1 MTDQTVAIEI
11 APEMW
16 APATRDGA
24 AAEYIAAPSLTFWQ
38 DVRKRL
44 WANKPAMLGLGFIIL
59 LVLAAIFG
67 PMLSRHTYF
76 EQNLKLSNVPPLFQT
91 YEVTDS
97 AGATTR
103 FFFNSGN
110 LNLYEVTPSGEVAGL
125 LRPAKK
131 DLIKK
136 QQQFKFGD
144 REVVLDTAKQQ
155 LSFADG
161 TALAPSGWQWNMSN
175 LLGTDQLG
183 RDVLARQ
190 LYGAR
195 ISLTVAFVATLVN
208 FFIGVFYGGLAG
220 YLGGK
225 ADTIMMRIVEVIST
239 IPLTLYVILIMVVF
253 NSGFLSVVLAI
264 GSVYWVDM
272 ARIVRG
278 QILTLKQQDYVAAAR
293 TMGAS
298 TPRILVRHLLPNSVG
313 PILVTLTMLIPSA
326 IFIESF
332 MSFIGL
338 GVTPPEASWG
348 TLTSE
353 AVETLRAYPYQ
364 LFFPAAAISLTMF
377 AFNFLGDGLR
387 DALDPRLRT

>member
-1 MTDQTVAIEI
+1 MSDIHV

-16 APATRDGA
+16 KPAARIAGA
-24 AAEYIAAPSLTFWQ
+24 AEQIAAPSLTYWQ
-38 DVRKRL
+38 DVRQRL
-44 WANKPAMLGLGFIIL
+44 WRNRPAMLGLGFIIV
-59 LVLAAIFG
+59 LVIAAIFG
-67 PMLSRHTYF
+67 PMVSRHNYYD
-76 EQNLKLSNVPPLFQT
+76 QDLKLSNIPPVFQV
-91 YEVTDS
+91 YEVTDES
-97 AGATTR
+97 GATTR

-110 LNLYEVTPSGEVAGL
+110 LNLYEVTDDGRIAGL
-125 LRPAKK
+125 IRGKK
-131 DLIKK
+131 DLLKK
-136 QQQFKFGD
+136 QTVFAFGD
-144 REVVLDTAKQQ
+144 VEVTLNTATQTLTRGDGVVLA
-155 LSFADG
+155 AG
-161 TALAPSGWQWNMSN
+161 GWQWNMSN
-175 LLGTDQLG
+175 LFGTDQLG

-195 ISLTVAFVATLVN
+195 ISLTVALVATLVN
-208 FFIGVFYGGLAG
+208 FFIGVFYGGIAG
-220 YLGGK
+220 YLGGRV
-225 ADTIMMRIVEVIST
+225 DTLMMRVVEVIST

-253 NSGFLSVVLAI
+253 NSGFFSVIIAI

-298 TPRILVRHLLPNSVG
+298 TGRILTRHLLPNSIG
-313 PILVTLTMLIPSA
+313 PILVALTMLIPSA

-364 LFFPAAAISLTMF
+364 MFFPAAAISLTMF

>member
-16 APATRDGA
+16 VPATRDGA

-76 EQNLKLSNVPPLFQT
+76 EQDLKLSNVPPLFQT
-91 YEVTDS
+91 YAVTDS

-161 TALAPSGWQWNMSN
+161 AALAPGGWQWNMSN

>member
-1 MTDQTVAIEI
+1 MTDEPI
-11 APEMW
+11 APHMW
-16 APATRDGA
+16 APARQDAGA
-24 AAEYIAAPSLTFWQ
+24 AEQIGGPSLTYWQ
-38 DVRKRL
+38 DVRQRL
-44 WANKPAMLGLGFIIL
+44 WRNRPAMLSIAFIIV

-67 PMLSRHTYF
+67 PMVSPHTYYD
-76 EQNLKLSNVPPLFQT
+76 QDLKLANIPPLFQT

-97 AGATTR
+97 TGTRTR

-110 LNLYEVTPSGEVAGL
+110 LNLYEVTDDGRIAGL
-125 LRPAKK
+125 IRGKK

-136 QQQFKFGD
+136 EQLYTFGD
-144 REVVLDTAKQQ
+144 LEVKLHTPSQTLSTGDGSVLV
-155 LSFADG
+155 
-161 TALAPSGWQWNMSN
+161 PRGWQWNMSN
-175 LLGTDQLG
+175 LFGTDQLG

-208 FFIGVFYGGLAG
+208 FFIGVFYGGIAG
-220 YLGGK
+220 YLGGRV
-225 ADTIMMRIVEVIST
+225 DTLMMRLVEIIST

-253 NSGFLSVVLAI
+253 NSGFYSVIIAI

-298 TPRILVRHLLPNSVG
+298 TGRILTRHLLPNSVG
-313 PILVTLTMLIPSA
+313 PILVALTMLIPSA

-364 LFFPAAAISLTMF
+364 MFFPAAAISLTVF

>member
-1 MTDQTVAIEI
+1 MTDSPVA
-11 APEMW
+11 PQMW
-16 APATRDGA
+16 EPAARVAGA
-24 AAEYIAAPSLTFWQ
+24 AEQIAAPSLTYWQ
-38 DVRKRL
+38 DVRQRL
-44 WANKPAMLGLGFIIL
+44 WRNRTAMAGLVFIL
-59 LVLAAIFG
+59 LLVVAAIFG
-67 PMLSRHTYF
+67 PMVSPHTYYD
-76 EQNLKLSNVPPLFQT
+76 QDLKLANIPPAFQL
-91 YEVTDS
+91 YEVTDGS
-97 AGATTR
+97 GETTR

-110 LNLYEVTPSGEVAGL
+110 LNIYEVTDDGRIAGL
-125 LRPAKK
+125 IRGKK

-136 QQQFKFGD
+136 QTLFTFGD
-144 REVVLDTAKQQ
+144 VEVTLHTPTQTLTRGDGVVL
-155 LSFADG
+155 
-161 TALAPSGWQWNMSN
+161 APGQWQWNMSN
-175 LLGTDQLG
+175 VFGTDQLG

-208 FFIGVFYGGLAG
+208 FFIGVFYGGISG
-220 YLGGK
+220 YLGGRI
-225 ADTIMMRIVEVIST
+225 DTLMMRIVEVIAT

-253 NSGFLSVVLAI
+253 NSGFFSVIIAI

-298 TPRILVRHLLPNSVG
+298 TGRILTRHLLPNSIG
-313 PILVTLTMLIPSA
+313 PILVALTMLIPSA

-364 LFFPAAAISLTMF
+364 MFFPAAAISLTMF

>member
-1 MTDQTVAIEI
+1 MTDIEI

-91 YEVTDS
+91 YAVTDGT
-97 AGATTR
+97 GATTR

-125 LRPAKK
+125 IRPAKK

-144 REVVLDTAKQQ
+144 REVLLDTAKQQ
-155 LSFADG
+155 LGFADG
-161 TALAPSGWQWNMSN
+161 AALAPSGWQWNMSN

>member
-1 MTDQTVAIEI
+1 MSE
-11 APEMW
+11 APISAAMW
-16 APATRDGA
+16 APLDRDLAGAEQIAT
-24 AAEYIAAPSLTFWQ
+24 PSLTYWQ
-38 DVRKRL
+38 DVRQRL
-44 WANKPAMLGLGFIIL
+44 WRHKPAMAGLAFIVL
-59 LVLAAIFG
+59 LVIAALFG
-67 PMLSRHTYF
+67 PMVSPHDYF
-76 EQNLKLSNVPPLFQT
+76 TQDLKLANIPPAFQT
-91 YEVTDS
+91 YAVTDGS
-97 AGATTR
+97 GKQTR
-103 FFFNSGN
+103 FFFNAGN
-110 LNLYEVTPSGEVAGL
+110 LNLYEVTPDGQIAGL
-125 LRPAKK
+125 IRGKK
-131 DLIKK
+131 DLLKK
-136 QQQFKFGD
+136 EQIYTFGD
-144 REVVLDTAKQQ
+144 QTVVLHTPTRSLTLGEDTS
-155 LSFADG
+155 LMP
-161 TALAPSGWQWNMSN
+161 TGWQWNMSH
-175 LLGTDQLG
+175 LFGTDQLG

-195 ISLTVAFVATLVN
+195 ISLTVAAIATLVN

-220 YLGGK
+220 YLGGR
-225 ADTIMMRIVEVIST
+225 ADTLMMRVVEVIST

-253 NSGFLSVVLAI
+253 NSGFFSVIIAI

-298 TPRILVRHLLPNSVG
+298 TGRILTRHLLPNSVG
-313 PILVTLTMLIPSA
+313 PILVALTMLIPSA

-353 AVETLRAYPYQ
+353 AIETLRAYPYQ
-364 LFFPAAAISLTMF
+364 LIFPATAISLTMF

>member
-1 MTDQTVAIEI
+1 MTDSPVA
-11 APEMW
+11 PQMW
-16 APATRDGA
+16 QPAARVAGA
-24 AAEYIAAPSLTFWQ
+24 AEQIAAPSLTYWQ
-38 DVRKRL
+38 DVRQRL
-44 WANKPAMLGLGFIIL
+44 WRNRTAMAGLVFIIL
-59 LVLAAIFG
+59 LVIAAIFG
-67 PMLSRHTYF
+67 PMVSPHTYYD
-76 EQNLKLSNVPPLFQT
+76 QDLKLANIPPAFQL
-91 YEVTDS
+91 YEVTDGS
-97 AGATTR
+97 GETTR
-103 FFFNSGN
+103 FFFNTGN
-110 LNLYEVTPSGEVAGL
+110 LNIYEVTDDGRIAGL
-125 LRPAKK
+125 IRGKK

-136 QQQFKFGD
+136 QTLFTFGD
-144 REVVLDTAKQQ
+144 VEVTLHTPTQTLTRADGVVL
-155 LSFADG
+155 
-161 TALAPSGWQWNMSN
+161 APGQWQWNMSN
-175 LLGTDQLG
+175 VFGTDQLG

-208 FFIGVFYGGLAG
+208 FFIGVFYGGISG
-220 YLGGK
+220 YLGGRI
-225 ADTIMMRIVEVIST
+225 DTLMMRIVEVIAT

-253 NSGFLSVVLAI
+253 NSGFFSVIIAI

-298 TPRILVRHLLPNSVG
+298 TGRILTRHLLPNSVG
-313 PILVTLTMLIPSA
+313 PILVALTMLIPSA

-364 LFFPAAAISLTMF
+364 MFFPAAAISLTMF

>member
-1 MTDQTVAIEI
+1 MTDIEI

-91 YEVTDS
+91 YAVTDGT
-97 AGATTR
+97 GATTR

-125 LRPAKK
+125 IRPAKK

-144 REVVLDTAKQQ
+144 REVLLDTAKQQ

-161 TALAPSGWQWNMSN
+161 AALAPSGWQWNMSN

>member
-1 MTDQTVAIEI
+1 MTDLPIE
-11 APEMW
+11 PQMW
-16 APATRDGA
+16 APAQRVAGA
-24 AAEYIAAPSLTFWQ
+24 AEAIPVPSLTYWQ
-38 DVRKRL
+38 DVRWRL
-44 WANKPAMLGLGFIIL
+44 WRNRPAMLGLGFIVL
-59 LVLAAIFG
+59 MVLAAIFG
-67 PMLSRHTYF
+67 PMVSPHNYYD
-76 EQNLKLSNVPPLFQT
+76 QDLKLSNIPPLFQL
-91 YEVTDS
+91 YEVTDGR
-97 AGATTR
+97 GAATR

-110 LNLYEVTPSGEVAGL
+110 LNLYEITPDGHVAGL
-125 LRPAKK
+125 IRGKK
-131 DLIKK
+131 DLLKK
-136 QQQFKFGD
+136 QTLFTFG
-144 REVVLDTAKQQ
+144 EKQVTLSTATQT
-155 LSFADG
+155 LTEADG
-161 TALAPSGWQWNMSN
+161 TALVPGPWQWNMSN
-175 LLGTDQLG
+175 LFGTDQLG

-195 ISLTVAFVATLVN
+195 ISLTVALVATLVN
-208 FFIGVFYGGLAG
+208 FFIGVFYGGIAG
-220 YLGGK
+220 YLGGRV
-225 ADTIMMRIVEVIST
+225 DTLMMRVVEIIST

-253 NSGFLSVVLAI
+253 NSGFLSVIIAI

-298 TPRILVRHLLPNSVG
+298 TSRILVRHLLPNSVG
-313 PILVTLTMLIPSA
+313 PILVALTMLIPSA

-364 LFFPAAAISLTMF
+364 MFFPAAAISLTMF

-387 DALDPRLRT
+387 DALDPRLRA

>member
-1 MTDQTVAIEI
+1 MTDIEI

-91 YEVTDS
+91 YAVTDGS
-97 AGATTR
+97 GATTR

-110 LNLYEVTPSGEVAGL
+110 LNLYEVTPSGEVVGL
-125 LRPAKK
+125 IRPAKK

-144 REVVLDTAKQQ
+144 REVLLDTAKQQ

-161 TALAPSGWQWNMSN
+161 AALAPSGWQWNMSN

>member
-1 MTDQTVAIEI
+1 MSDI

-16 APATRDGA
+16 APVARDA
-24 AAEYIAAPSLTFWQ
+24 AQAEYIAAPSLSYWQ
-38 DVRKRL
+38 DVRQRL
-44 WANKPAMLGLGFIIL
+44 WKNRPAMLGLGFIIAL
-59 LVLAAIFG
+59 IIAAIVG
-67 PMLSRHTYF
+67 PMLSSHTYY
-76 EQNLKLSNVPPLFQT
+76 EQNLKLANIPPVFQT
-91 YEVTDS
+91 YEVD
-97 AGATTR
+97 GTR

-110 LNLYEVTPSGEVAGL
+110 FNLYEVSPGGQVEGL
-125 LRPAKK
+125 LRASKK

-136 QQQFKFGD
+136 QQQFKFG
-144 REVVLDTAKQQ
+144 EQVVVMDTATQT
-155 LSFADG
+155 LTLDG
-161 TALAPSGWQWNMSN
+161 VPLQTTGWQWNQSN
-175 LLGTDQLG
+175 WFGTDQLG
-183 RDVLARQ
+183 RDVLVRQ

-208 FFIGVFYGGLAG
+208 FFIGVFYGGISG
-220 YLGGK
+220 YLGGRV
-225 ADTIMMRIVEVIST
+225 DLVMMRIVEVIAT
-239 IPLTLYVILIMVVF
+239 IPLTLYVILMMVVL
-253 NSGFLSVVLAI
+253 NSGFFSVILAI
-264 GSVYWVDM
+264 GTVYWVDM

-278 QILTLKQQDYVAAAR
+278 QILTLKEQDYVAAAR

-298 TPRILVRHLLPNSVG
+298 TGRILTRHLLPNTVG

-387 DALDPRLRT
+387 DALDPRLRK

>member
-1 MTDQTVAIEI
+1 MSEIPVAS
-11 APEMW
+11 EMW
-16 APATRDGA
+16 APAVKAAGA
-24 AAEYIAAPSLTFWQ
+24 AEQIAAPSLTYWQ
-38 DVRKRL
+38 DVRHRL
-44 WANKPAMLGLGFIIL
+44 WRNRPAMLGLGFIIV
-59 LVLAAIFG
+59 LVIAAIFG
-67 PMLSRHTYF
+67 PMVSPHTYYA
-76 EQNLKLSNVPPLFQT
+76 QDLKLSNIPPVFQL
-91 YEVTDS
+91 YEVTE
-97 AGATTR
+97 GNGKTTR

-110 LNLYEVTPSGEVAGL
+110 LNLYEVSDEGKIVGL
-125 LRPAKK
+125 IRGKK

-136 QQQFKFGD
+136 ETLFGFGD
-144 REVVLDTAKQQ
+144 VEVTLHTPSQTLTRGDGVVLTP
-155 LSFADG
+155 G
-161 TALAPSGWQWNMSN
+161 RWQWNMSN
-175 LLGTDQLG
+175 LFGTDQLG

-195 ISLTVAFVATLVN
+195 ISLTVAFVATLAN
-208 FFIGVFYGGLAG
+208 FFIGVFYGGLSG
-220 YLGGK
+220 YLGGRV
-225 ADTIMMRIVEVIST
+225 DTLMMRVVEVIAT

-253 NSGFLSVVLAI
+253 NAGFISVIIAI

-298 TPRILVRHLLPNSVG
+298 TGRILTRHLLPNSIG
-313 PILVTLTMLIPSA
+313 PILVALTMLIPSA

-364 LFFPAAAISLTMF
+364 MFFPATAISLTMF

-387 DALDPRLRT
+387 DALDPRLRA

>member
-1 MTDQTVAIEI
+1 MTDIRVA
-11 APEMW
+11 PQMW
-16 APATRDGA
+16 QPAQRVAGA
-24 AAEYIAAPSLTFWQ
+24 AEQIATPSLTYWQ
-38 DVRKRL
+38 DVRQRL
-44 WANKPAMLGLGFIIL
+44 WRNRPAMIGLGFLIL

-67 PMLSRHTYF
+67 PMVSPHNYY
-76 EQNLKLSNVPPLFQT
+76 EQDLKLSNIPPVFQL
-91 YEVTDS
+91 YEVTDGS
-97 AGATTR
+97 GETTR

-110 LNLYEVTPSGEVAGL
+110 LNLYEVTDDGRIAGL
-125 LRPAKK
+125 IRGKK
-131 DLIKK
+131 DLIRK
-136 QQQFKFGD
+136 QTVFSFGD
-144 REVVLDTAKQQ
+144 AEVTLNTATQT
-155 LSFADG
+155 LVRADG
-161 TALAPSGWQWNMSN
+161 AAVVPGGWQWNMSY
-175 LLGTDQLG
+175 LFGTDQLG

-195 ISLTVAFVATLVN
+195 ISLTVAGIATLVN
-208 FFIGVFYGGLAG
+208 FFIGVFYGGIAG
-220 YLGGK
+220 YLGGRV
-225 ADTIMMRIVEVIST
+225 DTLMMRFVEVIST

-253 NSGFLSVVLAI
+253 NSGFYSVIIAI

-298 TPRILVRHLLPNSVG
+298 TGRILTRHLLPNSVG
-313 PILVTLTMLIPSA
+313 PILVALTMLIPSA

-364 LFFPAAAISLTMF
+364 MFFPAAAISLTMF

>member
-1 MTDQTVAIEI
+1 MSDTQV

-16 APATRDGA
+16 QPAERVAGA
-24 AAEYIAAPSLTFWQ
+24 AEQIAAPSLTYWQ
-38 DVRKRL
+38 DVRQRL
-44 WANKPAMLGLGFIIL
+44 WRNRPAMIGLGFLIL
-59 LVLAAIFG
+59 LVIAAIFG
-67 PMLSRHTYF
+67 PMVSPHNYYD
-76 EQNLKLSNVPPLFQT
+76 QDLKLSNIPPAFQL
-91 YEVTDS
+91 YEVTDG
-97 AGATTR
+97 AGQTTR

-110 LNLYEVTPSGEVAGL
+110 LNLYEITANGRVAGL
-125 LRPAKK
+125 IRGKK
-131 DLIKK
+131 DLLKK
-136 QQQFKFGD
+136 QTAYTFGD
-144 REVVLDTAKQQ
+144 TLVT
-155 LSFADG
+155 LSTPTQTLTHADG
-161 TALAPSGWQWNMSN
+161 TVLSPGAWQWNMSN
-175 LLGTDQLG
+175 LFGTDQLG

-195 ISLTVAFVATLVN
+195 ISLTVAAIATLVN

-220 YLGGK
+220 YLGGRV
-225 ADTIMMRIVEVIST
+225 DTLMMRFVEVIST

-253 NSGFLSVVLAI
+253 NSGFFSVIIAI

-298 TPRILVRHLLPNSVG
+298 TGRILTRHLLPNSIG
-313 PILVTLTMLIPSA
+313 PILVALTMLIPSA

-364 LFFPAAAISLTMF
+364 MFFPAAAISLTMF

>member
-1 MTDQTVAIEI
+1 MTDLPI
-11 APEMW
+11 APDMW
-16 APATRDGA
+16 APANRSAGA
-24 AAEYIAAPSLTFWQ
+24 AEAISEPSLTYWQ
-38 DVRKRL
+38 DVRWRL
-44 WANKPAMLGLGFIIL
+44 WRNRPAMLGLGFIVL
-59 LVLAAIFG
+59 MVLAAIFG
-67 PMLSRHTYF
+67 PMVSPHNYYD
-76 EQNLKLSNVPPLFQT
+76 QDLKLSNIPPLFQL

-97 AGATTR
+97 SGATTR

-110 LNLYEVTPSGEVAGL
+110 LNLYEISPDGRVAGL
-125 LRPAKK
+125 IRGKK
-131 DLIKK
+131 DLLKK
-136 QQQFKFGD
+136 QNLFTFGD
-144 REVVLDTAKQQ
+144 VKVTLSTANQT
-155 LSFADG
+155 LTHADG
-161 TALAPSGWQWNMSN
+161 TALLPGPWQWNMSN
-175 LLGTDQLG
+175 LFGTDQLG

-195 ISLTVAFVATLVN
+195 ISLTVALVATLVN
-208 FFIGVFYGGLAG
+208 FFIGVFYGGIAG
-220 YLGGK
+220 YLGGRV
-225 ADTIMMRIVEVIST
+225 DTLMMRLVEIIST

-253 NSGFLSVVLAI
+253 NSGFLSVIIAI

-298 TPRILVRHLLPNSVG
+298 TSRILARHLLPNSVG
-313 PILVTLTMLIPSA
+313 PILVALTMLIPSA

-364 LFFPAAAISLTMF
+364 MFFPAAAISLTMF

-387 DALDPRLRT
+387 DALDPRLRA

>member
-1 MTDQTVAIEI
+1 MTDGSGE
-11 APEMW
+11 
-16 APATRDGA
+16 
-24 AAEYIAAPSLTFWQ
+24 
-38 DVRKRL
+38 
-44 WANKPAMLGLGFIIL
+44 
-59 LVLAAIFG
+59 
-67 PMLSRHTYF
+67 
-76 EQNLKLSNVPPLFQT
+76 
-91 YEVTDS
+91 
-97 AGATTR
+97 TTR
-103 FFFNSGN
+103 FFFNASN
-110 LNLYEVTPSGEVAGL
+110 FNLYEVTEDGRIAGL
-125 LRPAKK
+125 IRGKK
-131 DLIKK
+131 DLMKK
-136 QQQFKFGD
+136 QTVFSFGD
-144 REVVLDTAKQQ
+144 AEVTLSTTAQTLTSADGVVL
-155 LSFADG
+155 
-161 TALAPSGWQWNMSN
+161 APGGWQWNMSY
-175 LLGTDQLG
+175 LFGTDQLG

-195 ISLTVAFVATLVN
+195 ISLTVAAIATLVN
-208 FFIGVFYGGLAG
+208 FFIGVFYGGIAG
-220 YLGGK
+220 YLGGRV
-225 ADTIMMRIVEVIST
+225 DTAMMRFVEVIST

-253 NSGFLSVVLAI
+253 NSGFFSVIIAI

-298 TPRILVRHLLPNSVG
+298 TGRILTRHLLPNSIG
-313 PILVTLTMLIPSA
+313 PILVALTMLIPSA

-364 LFFPAAAISLTMF
+364 MFFPAAAISLTMF

>member
-1 MTDQTVAIEI
+1 MTDIPV

-16 APATRDGA
+16 QPAPRVAGA
-24 AAEYIAAPSLTFWQ
+24 AEQIAAPSLTYWQ
-38 DVRKRL
+38 DVRQRL
-44 WANKPAMLGLGFIIL
+44 WHNRPAMLGLGFLIL

-67 PMLSRHTYF
+67 PMVSPHNYYD
-76 EQNLKLSNVPPLFQT
+76 QDLKLSNIPPAFQL
-91 YEVTDS
+91 YEVTDGS
-97 AGATTR
+97 GEVTR
-103 FFFNSGN
+103 FFFNAGN
-110 LNLYEVTPSGEVAGL
+110 LNLYEVTEDGRIAGL
-125 LRPAKK
+125 IRGKK

-136 QQQFKFGD
+136 QTVFSFGD
-144 REVVLDTAKQQ
+144 TEVTLNTASQT
-155 LSFADG
+155 LVRADG
-161 TALAPSGWQWNMSN
+161 AALAPGGWQWNMSY
-175 LLGTDQLG
+175 LFGTDQLG

-195 ISLTVAFVATLVN
+195 ISLTVAAIATLVN
-208 FFIGVFYGGLAG
+208 FFIGVFYGGIAG
-220 YLGGK
+220 YLGGRV
-225 ADTIMMRIVEVIST
+225 DTVMMRLVEVIST

-253 NSGFLSVVLAI
+253 NSGFYSVIIAI

-298 TPRILVRHLLPNSVG
+298 TGRILTRHLLPNSIG
-313 PILVTLTMLIPSA
+313 PILVALTMLIPSA

-364 LFFPAAAISLTMF
+364 MFFPAAAISLTMF

>member
-1 MTDQTVAIEI
+1 MTDTNI

-67 PMLSRHTYF
+67 PLLSRHTYF
-76 EQNLKLSNVPPLFQT
+76 EQNLKLSNIPPLFQT
-91 YEVTDS
+91 YAVTDG
-97 AGATTR
+97 AGVTTR

-125 LRPAKK
+125 LRATKK

-144 REVVLDTAKQQ
+144 REVVLDTARQQ

-161 TALAPSGWQWNMSN
+161 AALAPTGWQWNMSHW
-175 LLGTDQLG
+175 LGTDQLG

>member
-1 MTDQTVAIEI
+1 
-11 APEMW
+11 MW

-91 YEVTDS
+91 YAVTDGT
-97 AGATTR
+97 GATTR

-125 LRPAKK
+125 IRPAKK

-144 REVVLDTAKQQ
+144 REVLLDTAKQQ

-161 TALAPSGWQWNMSN
+161 AALAPSGWQWNMSN

-338 GVTPPEASWG
+338 GVAPPEASWG

>member
-1 MTDQTVAIEI
+1 MTDIPVA
-11 APEMW
+11 PQMW
-16 APATRDGA
+16 QPAARVAGA
-24 AAEYIAAPSLTFWQ
+24 AEQITTPSLTYWQ
-38 DVRKRL
+38 DVRQRL
-44 WANKPAMLGLGFIIL
+44 WRNRPAMLGLGFLVL

-67 PMLSRHTYF
+67 PMVSPHNYYD
-76 EQNLKLSNVPPLFQT
+76 QDLKLSNIPPVFQV
-91 YEVTDS
+91 YDVTDGS
-97 AGATTR
+97 GETTR

-110 LNLYEVTPSGEVAGL
+110 LNLYEVTAGGEIAGL
-125 LRPAKK
+125 LRGKK

-136 QQQFKFGD
+136 QTMFSFGD
-144 REVVLDTAKQQ
+144 AQVTLNTATQT
-155 LSFADG
+155 LVGADG
-161 TALAPSGWQWNMSN
+161 TALAPRGWQWNMSY
-175 LLGTDQLG
+175 LFGTDQLG

-208 FFIGVFYGGLAG
+208 FFIGVFYGGIAG
-220 YLGGK
+220 YLGGRV
-225 ADTIMMRIVEVIST
+225 DTLMMRFVEVIST

-253 NSGFLSVVLAI
+253 NSGFYSVIIAI

-298 TPRILVRHLLPNSVG
+298 TSRILVRHLLPNSIG
-313 PILVTLTMLIPSA
+313 PILVALTMLIPSA

-364 LFFPAAAISLTMF
+364 MFFPAAAISLTMF

>member
-1 MTDQTVAIEI
+1 MSDIPV

-16 APATRDGA
+16 APAVNTAGA
-24 AAEYIAAPSLTFWQ
+24 AEQIAAPSLTYWQ
-38 DVRKRL
+38 DVRQRL
-44 WANKPAMLGLGFIIL
+44 WRNRPAMIGLGFIVL
-59 LVLAAIFG
+59 LVIAAIFG
-67 PMLSRHTYF
+67 PMVSPHNYY
-76 EQNLKLSNVPPLFQT
+76 EQNLKLSNIPPAFQL
-91 YEVTDS
+91 YEVTDGS
-97 AGATTR
+97 GTTTR

-110 LNLYEVTPSGEVAGL
+110 LNLYEVTADGRIAGL
-125 LRPAKK
+125 IRGKK
-131 DLIKK
+131 DLLKK
-136 QQQFKFGD
+136 QTVFSFGD
-144 REVVLDTAKQQ
+144 TEVTLSTANQT
-155 LSFADG
+155 LTRADG
-161 TALAPSGWQWNMSN
+161 VALAPGAWQWNMSN
-175 LLGTDQLG
+175 LFGTDQLG

-195 ISLTVAFVATLVN
+195 ISLTVAAIATLVN

-225 ADTIMMRIVEVIST
+225 VDTLMMRIVEVIST

-253 NSGFLSVVLAI
+253 NSGFFSVIIAI

-298 TPRILVRHLLPNSVG
+298 TGRILTRHLLPNSIG
-313 PILVTLTMLIPSA
+313 PILVALTMLIPSA

-364 LFFPAAAISLTMF
+364 MFFPAAAISLTMF

>member
-1 MTDQTVAIEI
+1 MI
-11 APEMW
+11 
-16 APATRDGA
+16 
-24 AAEYIAAPSLTFWQ
+24 
-38 DVRKRL
+38 
-44 WANKPAMLGLGFIIL
+44 GLGFLIL

-67 PMLSRHTYF
+67 PMVSPHNYYD
-76 EQNLKLSNVPPLFQT
+76 QDLKLSNIPPVFQL
-91 YEVTDS
+91 YEVTDGS
-97 AGATTR
+97 GNTTR
-103 FFFNSGN
+103 FFFNSSN
-110 LNLYEVTPSGEVAGL
+110 LNLYEVTANGHIAGL
-125 LRPAKK
+125 IRGKK
-131 DLIKK
+131 DLMKK
-136 QQQFKFGD
+136 QMVFTFGD
-144 REVVLDTAKQQ
+144 VEVTLNTATQ
-155 LSFADG
+155 SMARADG
-161 TALAPSGWQWNMSN
+161 VALAPGGWQWNMSN
-175 LLGTDQLG
+175 LFGTDQLG
-183 RDVLARQ
+183 RDMLARQ

-195 ISLTVAFVATLVN
+195 ISLTVAAVATLVN
-208 FFIGVFYGGLAG
+208 FFIGVFYGGIAG
-220 YLGGK
+220 YLGGRV
-225 ADTIMMRIVEVIST
+225 DTLMMRFVEIIST

-253 NSGFLSVVLAI
+253 NSGFFSVIIAI

-298 TPRILVRHLLPNSVG
+298 TGRILTRHLLPNSVG
-313 PILVTLTMLIPSA
+313 PILVALTMLIPSA

-364 LFFPAAAISLTMF
+364 MFFPAAAISLTMF

>member
-1 MTDQTVAIEI
+1 MSDIPA
-11 APEMW
+11 APQMW
-16 APATRDGA
+16 APATGI
-24 AAEYIAAPSLTFWQ
+24 AETAEQIAAPSLTYWQ
-38 DVRKRL
+38 DVRHRL
-44 WANKPAMLGLGFIIL
+44 WHNRPAMLGLGFLIA

-67 PMLSRHTYF
+67 PMVLPHNYYD
-76 EQNLKLSNVPPLFQT
+76 QDLKLSNIAPVFQL

-97 AGATTR
+97 TGDTTR
-103 FFFNSGN
+103 FFLNSGN
-110 LNLYEVTPSGEVAGL
+110 LNLYEVSPDGRIAGL
-125 LRPAKK
+125 IRGKK
-131 DLIKK
+131 DLLKK
-136 QQQFKFGD
+136 QNVFSFGD
-144 REVVLDTAKQQ
+144 AEVTLNTPTQVLTR
-155 LSFADG
+155 DG
-161 TALAPSGWQWNMSN
+161 VALAPGPWQWNMSN
-175 LLGTDQLG
+175 LFGTDQLG

-195 ISLTVAFVATLVN
+195 ISLTVALIATLVN
-208 FFIGVFYGGLAG
+208 FFIGVFYGGISG
-220 YLGGK
+220 YLGGRI
-225 ADTIMMRIVEVIST
+225 DTLMMRIVEVIST

-253 NSGFLSVVLAI
+253 NSGLFSVMIAI

-293 TMGAS
+293 TMSAS
-298 TPRILVRHLLPNSVG
+298 TGRILTRHLLPNSVG
-313 PILVTLTMLIPSA
+313 PILVALTMLIPSA

-364 LFFPAAAISLTMF
+364 MFFPAAAISLTMF

>member
-1 MTDQTVAIEI
+1 M
-11 APEMW
+11 
-16 APATRDGA
+16 
-24 AAEYIAAPSLTFWQ
+24 
-38 DVRKRL
+38 RKRL

-91 YEVTDS
+91 YAVSDGT
-97 AGATTR
+97 GATTR

-125 LRPAKK
+125 IRPAKK

-144 REVVLDTAKQQ
+144 REVLLDTAKQQ
-155 LSFADG
+155 LGFADG
-161 TALAPSGWQWNMSN
+161 AALAPSGWQWNMSN

>member
-1 MTDQTVAIEI
+1 MTDIEI

-91 YEVTDS
+91 YAVTDGT
-97 AGATTR
+97 GATTR

-125 LRPAKK
+125 IRPAKK

>member
-1 MTDQTVAIEI
+1 MTDTQI

-16 APATRDGA
+16 APAARDGA

-44 WANKPAMLGLGFIIL
+44 WANKPAMLGLSFIIV

-110 LNLYEVTPSGEVAGL
+110 LNIYEVTPSGEVAGL
-125 LRPAKK
+125 IRPAKK
-131 DLIKK
+131 DLLKK

-155 LSFADG
+155 LRFADG
-161 TALAPSGWQWNMSN
+161 TALAPTGWQWNMSN
-175 LLGTDQLG
+175 WLGTDQLG

-298 TPRILVRHLLPNSVG
+298 TSRILVRHLLPNSVG

>member
-1 MTDQTVAIEI
+1 MTDIEI

-91 YEVTDS
+91 YAVTDGT
-97 AGATTR
+97 GATTR

-125 LRPAKK
+125 IRPAKK

-144 REVVLDTAKQQ
+144 REVLLDTAKQQ

-161 TALAPSGWQWNMSN
+161 AALAPSGWQWNMSN

-387 DALDPRLRT
+387 DALDPRLRS

>member
-1 MTDQTVAIEI
+1 MSDI

-16 APATRDGA
+16 APVERDA
-24 AAEYIAAPSLTFWQ
+24 AQAEFIAAPSLTYWQ
-38 DVRKRL
+38 DVRQRL
-44 WANKPAMLGLGFIIL
+44 WKNRPAMLGLGFII
-59 LVLAAIFG
+59 VLIVAAIVG
-67 PMLSRHTYF
+67 PMLSSHTYF
-76 EQNLKLSNVPPLFQT
+76 EQNLKFANIPPVFQT
-91 YEVTDS
+91 YEVD
-97 AGATTR
+97 GKR

-110 LNLYEVTPSGEVAGL
+110 FNLYEVSPEGKVEGL
-125 LRPAKK
+125 LRATKK

-144 REVVLDTAKQQ
+144 QLVVMDTAQQ
-155 LSFADG
+155 TLTLDG
-161 TALAPSGWQWNMSN
+161 TPLQPTGWRWNQSN
-175 LLGTDQLG
+175 WFGTDQLG
-183 RDVLARQ
+183 RDVLVRQ

-208 FFIGVFYGGLAG
+208 FFIGVFYGGISG
-220 YLGGK
+220 YLGGR
-225 ADTIMMRIVEVIST
+225 ADMVMMRIVEIIAT
-239 IPLTLYVILIMVVF
+239 IPLTLYVILMMVVL
-253 NSGFLSVVLAI
+253 NSGFFSVILAI
-264 GSVYWVDM
+264 GTVYWVDM

-278 QILTLKQQDYVAAAR
+278 QILTLKEQDYVAAAR

-298 TPRILVRHLLPNSVG
+298 TGRILTRHLLPNTIG

-338 GVTPPEASWG
+338 GVTPPQASWG

-387 DALDPRLRT
+387 DALDPRLRK